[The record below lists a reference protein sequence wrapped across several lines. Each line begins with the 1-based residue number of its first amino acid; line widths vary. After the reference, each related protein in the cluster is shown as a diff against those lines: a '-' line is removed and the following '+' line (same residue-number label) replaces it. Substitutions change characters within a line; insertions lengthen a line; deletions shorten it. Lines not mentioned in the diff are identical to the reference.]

1 MQVKVEKEEMK
12 EEDVTKEID
21 LSLDKI
27 STLLGTNIDGKL
39 NQEHIALVL
48 SRIIQFK
55 DTLSDYY
62 LLIRYIR
69 FSLC

>member
-1 MQVKVEKEEMK
+1 MK

-21 LSLDKI
+21 LSLEKI